1 MTARPSGGEP
11 IGWRSALWA
20 TAVGTSRGGNQV
32 AIKFTL
38 EALSPLW
45 AAFWRMVVSSG
56 TVLTWA
62 VVGKRSLRPTP
73 GERIPLLVLGAI
85 FTTQI
90 AILNY
95 GADLTSPAV
104 AVILINTNPLFANLM
119 AHFVAPEDRLS
130 PRRVL
135 GLLIAFSGVCV
146 VFLGRPDARIAP
158 NPLLGNAL
166 VVLSAA
172 LVAARTVYIQRLVQK
187 TEPARALFWQM
198 ALSIPVFAL
207 GGWLVSDHAGRG
219 PLTWVPTAALLYQG
233 LIVGGLALIVW
244 ILLLKR
250 HSAGT
255 VSVFSFA
262 TPIAGVFLSAWLFGE
277 ALTARL
283 FVGLLAVMAGVWF
296 VTGERRDNQNLRDDD

>member
-1 MTARPSGGEP
+1 MTARPRGGEP

-20 TAVGTSRGGNQV
+20 AAVATSRGGNQV

-45 AAFWRMVVSSG
+45 AAFWRMVASSG

-62 VVGKRSLRPTP
+62 VVQKRSLLPVP
-73 GERIPLLVLGAI
+73 GERGPLLTLAAI

-95 GADLTSPAV
+95 GADLTSPAL

-119 AHFVAPEDRLS
+119 AHFVVPEDRLS
-130 PRRVL
+130 PQRIL
-135 GLLIAFSGVCV
+135 GLIVAFTGVCV
-146 VFLGRPDARIAP
+146 VFLGRPDASIAP

-172 LVAARTVYIQRLVQK
+172 LVAARTVYIQRVVQR

-198 ALSIPVFAL
+198 ALSLPCFAL
-207 GGWLVSDHAGRG
+207 GGWLIGDRVERG
-219 PLTWVPTAALLYQG
+219 PLDWVPLTALLYQG

-244 ILLLKR
+244 ILLLRR
-250 HSAGT
+250 HSPGSVT
-255 VSVFSFA
+255 VFSFA
-262 TPIAGVFLSAWLFGE
+262 TPIAGVFLSAWLYGE
-277 ALTARL
+277 ELTARL
-283 FVGLLAVMAGVWF
+283 FVGLFAVMAGVWL
-296 VTGERRDNQNLRDDD
+296 VTGERRENREFRDES